1 MHHWANKIYPLQAAQ
16 IQPTSVI
23 KTEYSTF
30 TYFITSLDGSQTV
43 TSTDIVISSNV
54 VTETVAPTP
63 TLPDGGLASSDY
75 VNTFAQCGNYR
86 DFSVSQILREIKLG
100 AFRDVLKKS
109 AIL

>member
-1 MHHWANKIYPLQAAQ
+1 M
-16 IQPTSVI
+16 
-23 KTEYSTF
+23 
-30 TYFITSLDGSQTV
+30 

-100 AFRDVLKKS
+100 AFRDVLKNLPFYNVERLRIFYESLQLQFAKLIS
-109 AIL
+109 RKI

>member
-1 MHHWANKIYPLQAAQ
+1 M
-16 IQPTSVI
+16 
-23 KTEYSTF
+23 
-30 TYFITSLDGSQTV
+30 

-86 DFSVSQILREIKLG
+86 DFSVSQILREIKVG
-100 AFRDVLKKS
+100 ALIVSKS
-109 AIL
+109 TNIKHIEKF